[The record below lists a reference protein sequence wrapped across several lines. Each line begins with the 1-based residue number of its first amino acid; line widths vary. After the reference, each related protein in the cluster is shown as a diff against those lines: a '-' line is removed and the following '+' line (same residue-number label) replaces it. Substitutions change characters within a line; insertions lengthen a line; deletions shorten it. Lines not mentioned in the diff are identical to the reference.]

1 MGFIYKVTCLV
12 NNKIYIG
19 LTNVTV
25 ESRWRDHVYAAH
37 TPSSLDYDFK
47 FHRAIRKYGVENF
60 NVETIEN
67 IRAEEL
73 QERERYWIAY
83 YDSYNCGYN
92 STLGGDGQCK
102 YNYDE
107 IVEYYLTH
115 NYNLSETCKNF
126 GIYDQVVYSALKHSN
141 IDYKSLP
148 KSYSKK
154 KVGKP
159 ILLVEKN
166 IIFNSMKEI
175 DDYFGKVVHPN
186 IRRCLK
192 GVTKKAYGFTWK
204 EIDK

>member
-1 MGFIYKVTCLV
+1 MCMLRIPL
-12 NNKIYIG
+12 
-19 LTNVTV
+19 L
-25 ESRWRDHVYAAH
+25 
-37 TPSSLDYDFK
+37 SLEYDSK

-67 IRAEEL
+67 IRVEEL
-73 QERERYWIAY
+73 QERERYWITY

-126 GIYDQVVYSALKHSN
+126 GIYDQVVYNALKHSN

-166 IIFNSMKEI
+166 IIFKSFCIN
-175 DDYFGKVVHPN
+175 YFYN
-186 IRRCLK
+186 IIAIFIEGAPCICAMISTNNMNFSIQLFQAFK
-192 GVTKKAYGFTWK
+192 SIFIVAEHHIAQMIHIIT
-204 EIDK
+204 I